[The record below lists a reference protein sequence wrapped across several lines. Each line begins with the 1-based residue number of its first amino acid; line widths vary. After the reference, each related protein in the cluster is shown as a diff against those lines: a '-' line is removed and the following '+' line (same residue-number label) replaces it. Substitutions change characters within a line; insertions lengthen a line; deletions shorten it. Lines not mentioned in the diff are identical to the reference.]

1 MGDDK
6 RILINPSILNANFD
20 DLEKEISKVS
30 AVSDAIHLDIMD
42 DKFVPNFT
50 FDLERA
56 IEIIN
61 FCLLYTSP
69 SPRDRQKSRMPSSA

>member
-50 FDLERA
+50 FD
-56 IEIIN
+56 
-61 FCLLYTSP
+61 F
-69 SPRDRQKSRMPSSA
+69 DF